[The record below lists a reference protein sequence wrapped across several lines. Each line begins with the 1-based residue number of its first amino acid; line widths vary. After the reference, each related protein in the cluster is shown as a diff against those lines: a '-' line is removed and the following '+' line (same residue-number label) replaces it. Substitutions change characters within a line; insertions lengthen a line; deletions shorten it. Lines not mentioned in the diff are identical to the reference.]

1 MTNFQHEAIIRRKE
15 LGGAG
20 VNKGMLGLSL
30 SCQKVIQYV
39 EKSRADME
47 KTQKE
52 MRKRD
57 DVGKKT
63 GHFCSQILTGL
74 RGAMWAE
81 LAEVP
86 AVHAES

>member
-1 MTNFQHEAIIRRKE
+1 MTNFQQEDIIRRKQ

-39 EKSRADME
+39 EKGRADME
-47 KTQKE
+47 KTRKE

-57 DVGKKT
+57 DVSKKT
-63 GHFCSQILTGL
+63 GHFCGQALTGL
-74 RGAMWAE
+74 RGTMWA
-81 LAEVP
+81 
-86 AVHAES
+86 

>member
-1 MTNFQHEAIIRRKE
+1 MITKFQHEDRRKE

-30 SCQKVIQYV
+30 TCQKVIQYV
-39 EKSRADME
+39 EKCRADME
-47 KTQKE
+47 NTQKE
-52 MRKRD
+52 MKKRD

-63 GHFCSQILTGL
+63 GHFHSQVLTGL
-74 RGAMWAE
+74 RGMMSPE

-86 AVHAES
+86 AAHAQS